1 MKKEYL
7 EPEVEI
13 ILLSR
18 QDVIATSPPV
28 GEGEQPE
35 QPGF

>member
-1 MKKEYL
+1 MKKEYH

-18 QDVIATSPPV
+18 QDVIATSPV